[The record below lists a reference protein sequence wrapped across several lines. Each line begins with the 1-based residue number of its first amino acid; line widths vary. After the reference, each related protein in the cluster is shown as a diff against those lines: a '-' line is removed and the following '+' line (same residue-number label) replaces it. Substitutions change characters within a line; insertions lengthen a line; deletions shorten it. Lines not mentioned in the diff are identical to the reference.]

1 MQRLRRGFAPTA
13 APLRCAGL
21 RPPTGHPRASP
32 PTCVGPRAY
41 GVASPPLRGPPA
53 LRGTFRP
60 PFGAPLRPSRSKGG
74 GKAPPLSASRP
85 LTPPSRGPCRAP
97 RFAKAHCVRAKA
109 SAKADPQTRVPG
121 RGLAQRLAAPLK
133 GTPCFI
139 YSAALLRGLRP
150 PWRVPPKLARGRA
163 NTEQPRGDGTPLKVI
178 TPDGVNTQHPGRQL
192 GRWLPRLGRR
202 VLGRTEPKNQ
212 HPNNSLVPK
221 LSYIKS

>member
-1 MQRLRRGFAPTA
+1 MASPPLRPPCAARGFAPLRGTPGLRPPLA
-13 APLRCAGL
+13 WVPAPMAWLRPHCVAPLRCAGRSAPPSGHPCARPGRKGGG
-21 RPPTGHPRASP
+21 RPPPF
-32 PTCVGPRAY
+32 
-41 GVASPPLRGPPA
+41 PLRGP
-53 LRGTFRP
+53 L
-60 PFGAPLRPSRSKGG
+60 PLPREAR
-74 GKAPPLSASRP
+74 L
-85 LTPPSRGPCRAP
+85 CRAP